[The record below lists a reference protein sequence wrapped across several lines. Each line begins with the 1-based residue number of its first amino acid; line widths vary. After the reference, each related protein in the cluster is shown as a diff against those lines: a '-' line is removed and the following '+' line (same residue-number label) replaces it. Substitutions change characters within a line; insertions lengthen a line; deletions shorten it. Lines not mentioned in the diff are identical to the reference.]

1 VDPGQ
6 LADKAVSILTALALN
21 ASSGLYNG
29 LVQAGGTRLYQ
40 VIEQRI
46 QAGDSSAWGLLLRLR
61 GEPQNQQVANW
72 LATSLATLAAT
83 DEGFARELEEAIQ
96 KIETSSPPGQIS
108 GVYAGR
114 NMRIGRRAVVST
126 GPTSIQNT
134 NVRRTRIS
142 LGLGGIAVISA
153 GILFL
158 FLFGDDLSRVP
169 GLSFI
174 PSPFEPKVILQDAD
188 GWRYEASAAK
198 VGRSPQLEGSSPARP
213 GYEYLYVD
221 IRVRSLQTDR
231 NAPAVNFSF
240 ARPES
245 QIGQDCERPPR
256 DMGLFHRIEIAGA

>member
-96 KIETSSPPGQIS
+96 RIETSSPPARSPEFTRVEICAL
-108 GVYAGR
+108 GVEPLSLQAQRPFKIQTYAER
-114 NMRIGRRAVVST
+114 EYL
-126 GPTSIQNT
+126 
-134 NVRRTRIS
+134 
-142 LGLGGIAVISA
+142 LGL
-153 GILFL
+153 
-158 FLFGDDLSRVP
+158 
-169 GLSFI
+169 
-174 PSPFEPKVILQDAD
+174 
-188 GWRYEASAAK
+188 AA
-198 VGRSPQLEGSSPARP
+198 
-213 GYEYLYVD
+213 
-221 IRVRSLQTDR
+221 
-231 NAPAVNFSF
+231 
-240 ARPES
+240 
-245 QIGQDCERPPR
+245 
-256 DMGLFHRIEIAGA
+256 